1 MDKLLSGEIQLQQN
15 RKRSVKPKFYHRKI
29 VEYAI
34 ANAQP
39 IKELIENEKQ
49 ARVKKTQQDREYKRG
64 FHKEPRD
71 AVSRFSSVSHPVVAA
86 NCFR

>member
-1 MDKLLSGEIQLQQN
+1 LHLYGHPALCFIPPSFEYKRIQLQQN

-49 ARVKKTQQDREYKRG
+49 ARVKKTQQDRAMFKIFCFISIFAL
-64 FHKEPRD
+64 FH
-71 AVSRFSSVSHPVVAA
+71 
-86 NCFR
+86 